1 MRRWRISVIIIRC
14 GAAFRLLCMVVGPP
28 MQSLRCSNIW
38 GMPHYFYFPT
48 PIIPDFSKIAT
59 PGPIGPDP
67 FSIITLYGKI
77 RSTHNVYVYHLPL
90 RRCTANYVTPIIF
103 IFIINHCNGVDGKIR
118 YSHNVHSGP
127 IGPDPFTIAILYSK
141 LCYPPNVYL
150 RHLSL
155 LGYTSIT

>member
-103 IFIINHCNGVDGKIR
+103 ILGPLAQTHLPLQR
-118 YSHNVHSGP
+118 Y
-127 IGPDPFTIAILYSK
+127 TAKYAIAIMFILGP
-141 LCYPPNVYL
+141 LAQT
-150 RHLSL
+150 HLPL
-155 LGYTSIT
+155 PYCTVNYATPLMFICDIYHC